1 MKTIPLPIL
10 LFLFFHLFSSC
21 SKTSQIDEKNLHE
34 DLYNN
39 ILVLDSI
46 STDRDVDINGDG
58 KTKSIVGEIP
68 EIKKAALVLKKTN
81 SNIYFNLLW
90 IEPMIEGHLLK
101 NTIEEIKDKDSPLPY
116 KIVQIDFIGKESE
129 ENIKLISY
137 VNSGYQYTYQVPY
150 RVEVKKQMIIVFSK
164 QDFLVN
170 GKILTLT
177 IEAYF
182 KRKDRV

>member
-10 LFLFFHLFSSC
+10 LFLFFYLFSSC
-21 SKTSQIDEKNLHE
+21 SKDSQTDEKNLHE

-58 KTKSIVGEIP
+58 KAKSIVEEIP

-90 IEPMIEGHLLK
+90 IEPLIEGHLLK
-101 NTIEEIKDKDSPLPY
+101 NSIEEIENKDSPLPY
-116 KIVQIDFIGKESE
+116 EIVQIDLYGKESKE
-129 ENIKLISY
+129 SIKLISY

-150 RVEVKKQMIIVFSK
+150 RVDIKEQAVIVHSTQNFIENGQLVTLSIKSYFKKQGS
-164 QDFLVN
+164 N
-170 GKILTLT
+170 
-177 IEAYF
+177 
-182 KRKDRV
+182 